1 MKTVPD
7 LVAKA
12 RKLYDKGYQ
21 LDTSL
26 TNFQLVINGEERTIA
41 VDYRAANGEVVPALN
56 FTQKQAELYAAEL
69 KRMKEVGVKL
79 NEPVSG
85 LAKNF

>member
-1 MKTVPD
+1 
-7 LVAKA
+7 
-12 RKLYDKGYQ
+12 
-21 LDTSL
+21 
-26 TNFQLVINGEERTIA
+26 
-41 VDYRAANGEVVPALN
+41 VPALN